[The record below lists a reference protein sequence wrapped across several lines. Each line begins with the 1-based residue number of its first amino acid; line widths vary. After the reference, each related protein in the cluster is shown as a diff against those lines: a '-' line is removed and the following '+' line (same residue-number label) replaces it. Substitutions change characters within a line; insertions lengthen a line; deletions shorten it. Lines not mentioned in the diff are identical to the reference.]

1 MAFFSEKVIEQGFW
15 DLVLSL
21 PWSQVQ
27 SLVRELRSHKVS
39 GVAKIFKMIKI
50 LFCVFEDR
58 TRLQYITLISHYW
71 QS

>member
-21 PWSQVQ
+21 LWSRGQ

-39 GVAKIFKMIKI
+39 GVAKILKMMKI
-50 LFCVFEDR
+50 VFYVFEDR
-58 TRLQYITLISHYW
+58 TRLQYITLINHYW

>member
-39 GVAKIFKMIKI
+39 GVAKILKMIKI
-50 LFCVFEDR
+50 LFYVFEDR
-58 TRLQYITLISHYW
+58 TKLQYITLSNHYW